1 MDDLQKTLKSPQP
14 PANLK
19 RKNPDESE
27 SEKPVAGQLIP
38 TILVVDDE
46 AIIRQ
51 QLERLYVTTGFK
63 VAVCA
68 SGEDALKRLEAEDID
83 LIITDIRLP
92 GMTGIELRSEEHTSE
107 LQSRLHLVCR
117 LLLEKQK

>member
-1 MDDLQKTLKSPQP
+1 MDDLQKPLKSPQP
-14 PANLK
+14 PVNLK
-19 RKNPDESE
+19 RKKPDESE

-63 VAVCA
+63 VAVWGA
-68 SGEDALKRLEAEDID
+68 GEDALKGLEAEGID
-83 LIITDIRLP
+83 LVIPDFRPP
-92 GMTGIELRSEEHTSE
+92 GRTGIELTKRVHE
-107 LQSRLHLVCR
+107 L
-117 LLLEKQK
+117 